1 MFKQHTCFFCIKQ
14 CVALV
19 DFYAPLFFSE
29 VATIQ
34 PGEFCHKVNLCQ
46 NIAYIG
52 LKVQDDSC
60 EFCQDTVSTLL
71 EKLKE
76 TDTKVNH
83 LMFLLL
89 QLSVALWGEI
99 LLHLSGCEE
108 TFSLVFTFI
117 RLSSTTKLWW
127 LLHTWI
133 TSTVL
138 KWLYGYF
145 DCKLDFLLWFQSNQ
159 KGILL

>member
-1 MFKQHTCFFCIKQ
+1 MDYY
-14 CVALV
+14 V
-19 DFYAPLFFSE
+19 PLFFSE

-89 QLSVALWGEI
+89 QLSVAL
-99 LLHLSGCEE
+99 
-108 TFSLVFTFI
+108 
-117 RLSSTTKLWW
+117 
-127 LLHTWI
+127 
-133 TSTVL
+133 
-138 KWLYGYF
+138 
-145 DCKLDFLLWFQSNQ
+145 
-159 KGILL
+159 

>member
-1 MFKQHTCFFCIKQ
+1 MFKQHTEFSSFSIICFFCIKQ

-76 TDTKVNH
+76 SDTKVNVVTIIISCFCYSNEVLH
-83 LMFLLL
+83 CEVKFYFICPDVRKLFL
-89 QLSVALWGEI
+89 
-99 LLHLSGCEE
+99 
-108 TFSLVFTFI
+108 
-117 RLSSTTKLWW
+117 
-127 LLHTWI
+127 
-133 TSTVL
+133 
-138 KWLYGYF
+138 
-145 DCKLDFLLWFQSNQ
+145 
-159 KGILL
+159 